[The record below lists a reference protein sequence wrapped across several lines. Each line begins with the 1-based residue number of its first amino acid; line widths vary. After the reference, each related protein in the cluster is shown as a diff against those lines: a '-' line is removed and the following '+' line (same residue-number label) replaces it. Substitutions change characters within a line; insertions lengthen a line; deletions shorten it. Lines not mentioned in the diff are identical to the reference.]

1 MAAVSLA
8 ALALCWAIYL
18 PQAFYTPTFRGLE
31 DRVNVLALY
40 PAVVLVW
47 AVLRSAGG
55 LVSRNG
61 YPVAVAGAIAI
72 VIGYARPGRT
82 PGAGLG
88 RSGGAP
94 GTGAGGGRARVAP
107 EGSLVLTFGHPGET
121 APGVP
126 VFNASWDL
134 HPAAQL
140 LGKPI
145 HTYPVFEGARLK
157 CSADSL
163 TVQRLPTPLYWV
175 IHLEQRGTPRTFP
188 YSQVVFVD
196 AETGRHAV
204 IRTREQCLDALGQ
217 LPPGALRVDRRPRSD
232 WL

>member
-1 MAAVSLA
+1 LS
-8 ALALCWAIYL
+8 WAIYI

-47 AVLRSAGG
+47 AVLRAGGG
-55 LVSRNG
+55 LVARNG
-61 YPVAVAGAIAI
+61 YPVAVAAAIAI
-72 VIGYARPGRT
+72 VIGYAIQDGRQERDWAEAAEHQE
-82 PGAGLG
+82 PVLEAVESL
-88 RSGGAP
+88 SP
-94 GTGAGGGRARVAP
+94 P
-107 EGSLVLTFGHPGET
+107 EGALVLTFDHPAET

-134 HPAAQL
+134 FPAAQL

-145 HTYPVFEGARLK
+145 HTYPVFEGATLK

-163 TVQRLPTPLYWV
+163 TVQRLTTPLYRV
-175 IHLEQRGTPRTFP
+175 IHLYQRGTPRTFP

-196 AETGRHAV
+196 TETKRNEV
-204 IRTREQCLDALGQ
+204 IRSREQCLDALSSY
-217 LPPGALRVDRRPRSD
+217 PPGPWRS
-232 WL
+232 